1 MKYIKNLKL
10 KALPLTIF
18 LLASTTS
25 WAEEAGQPWLIR
37 VRATQLNWNN
47 QQNNGLSSVNVAAT
61 NVTIPEFDVT
71 YFINQNMAFELSLTY
86 PQKVDVNV
94 SGVAAGNMYALPP
107 SLIAQYHFTDL
118 GAFKPYL
125 GLGGNFTQF
134 TRSNILNGAA
144 SVNSSSTGAV
154 AQIGFDYMLDKNW
167 GVNIDVKY
175 LKIKTDVYV
184 SGADKGQL
192 GLNPN
197 SYSIGVTYCY

>member
-1 MKYIKNLKL
+1 MKYIKNLTL
-10 KALPLTIF
+10 KALPLAIL

-25 WAEEAGQPWLIR
+25 WAEEASQSWLIR

-47 QQNNGLSSVNVAAT
+47 QQNNGLSVVNVAAA